1 MNTQPR
7 RVTIAA
13 MLAATILGVAAPE
26 SRAQQPGPA
35 PAAAAKSPAVA
46 AQNVEQ
52 ALLDTPGIPA
62 GGVTVS
68 THADTVVLSGE
79 VGSEVDVARA
89 VAVAEAASGGVRVSN
104 QMAVHPDAQPAAR
117 QQAMQLVRNVEQA
130 LRLDERTENLGVA
143 VSVDD
148 AQVIGLHG
156 LVPNRES
163 RAAAEEVAARAAGA
177 TRLRSHLVV
186 PGE

>member
-1 MNTQPR
+1 MDMPPR
-7 RVTIAA
+7 HVTIV
-13 MLAATILGVAAPE
+13 LLLVAAVL
-26 SRAQQPGPA
+26 GPA
-35 PAAAAKSPAVA
+35 GRESGAQVPAQPAAAGLMDPEVA
-46 AQNVEQ
+46 AGRVTQ
-52 ALLDTPGIPA
+52 ALRTTPGIPA
-62 GGVTVS
+62 GDVVVS

-89 VAVAEAASGGVRVSN
+89 VAAAESASGGVRVSN
-104 QMAVHPDAQPAAR
+104 QIAIRPDTDQAAQ

-130 LRLDERTENLGVA
+130 LRIDARTANLGVA
-143 VSVDD
+143 VSVDE

-156 LVPNRES
+156 LVPDRES